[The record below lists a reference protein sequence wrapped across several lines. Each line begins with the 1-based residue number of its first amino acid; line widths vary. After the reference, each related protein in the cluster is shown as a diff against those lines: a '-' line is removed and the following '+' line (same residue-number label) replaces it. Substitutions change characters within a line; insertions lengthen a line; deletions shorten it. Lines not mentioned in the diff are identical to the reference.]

1 MVGLGPQFIFY
12 NVDVRMYSWMIFFVT
27 GAVLF
32 AYDLL
37 RENKIVCWV
46 LFVLLSLG
54 GVYTQYF
61 AVVPLFLL
69 YLMLFLYFLIYE
81 RKRIRE
87 FLLAGVATVLG
98 YLPWLRVVLS
108 TLQRDAGLVDT
119 EVEESSLSLVSL
131 FKWGFGTN
139 IVWSDFMPVI
149 LFVLGCLLF
158 FQKS

>member
-1 MVGLGPQFIFY
+1 MAGALATMLLGAVKVRKNWGIRAAIPFILVVGLGPQFIFY

-61 AVVPLFLL
+61 AVVPLLLL

-81 RKRIRE
+81 RKRTGNSYWQVWQLCWDICHGSGWFCLPCRE
-87 FLLAGVATVLG
+87 MRDWWIQKWRRAVFL
-98 YLPWLRVVLS
+98 W
-108 TLQRDAGLVDT
+108 
-119 EVEESSLSLVSL
+119 
-131 FKWGFGTN
+131 
-139 IVWSDFMPVI
+139 
-149 LFVLGCLLF
+149 
-158 FQKS
+158 